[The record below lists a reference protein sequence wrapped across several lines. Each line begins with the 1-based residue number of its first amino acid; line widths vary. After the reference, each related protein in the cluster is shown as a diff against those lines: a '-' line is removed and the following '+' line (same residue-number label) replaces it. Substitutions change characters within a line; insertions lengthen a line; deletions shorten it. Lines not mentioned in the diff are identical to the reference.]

1 MASDPDFDPVATT
14 KHLLR
19 VSRSGALA
27 TLLVE
32 GHNPF
37 CSLVNI
43 ASLPDG
49 SPLLLISRLAVHTR
63 NILACSSVSL
73 LLSARGADDPLT
85 LPRITIV
92 GRAESVEEAGLAVAR
107 RRYLA
112 AHPAAEVFV
121 NFADFSFYRV
131 AITSVH
137 LVAGFGRIIALESLR
152 VLTPVSDAT
161 GLIAAEEGAVAHMNQ
176 DHADAIRLYATK
188 LMGADDG
195 DWQMTSIDPEGAD
208 LALGAQAL
216 RLNFPERVSDATSL
230 RKMLVTLV
238 AKARET

>member
-1 MASDPDFDPVATT
+1 
-14 KHLLR
+14 
-19 VSRSGALA
+19 
-27 TLLVE
+27 
-32 GHNPF
+32 
-37 CSLVNI
+37 VNI

-85 LPRITIV
+85 LPRISIV

-195 DWQMTSIDPEGAD
+195 DWQMTGIDPEGAD

-216 RLNFPERVSDATSL
+216 RLNFPERVSDVTSL